1 MFSRVVEPV
10 DLDFELAI
18 DTVGQ
23 LDLVV
28 ALAVARVDSA
38 YRDGVGCDPLD
49 LGSVHRLP
57 SNTE

>member
-49 LGSVHRLP
+49 LGSVLK
-57 SNTE
+57 